1 MNNMVEKSEKS
12 GEKSFGEKTV
22 ADARKG
28 KTKERSHP
36 S

>member
-12 GEKSFGEKTV
+12 GEKTV
-22 ADARKG
+22 TDVRKG
-28 KTKERSHP
+28 KTKEKSLP